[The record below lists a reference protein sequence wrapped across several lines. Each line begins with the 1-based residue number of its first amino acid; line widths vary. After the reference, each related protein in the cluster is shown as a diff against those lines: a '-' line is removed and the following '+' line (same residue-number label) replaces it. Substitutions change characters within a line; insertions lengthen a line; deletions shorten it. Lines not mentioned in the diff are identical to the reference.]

1 MTESIFTALVITA
14 GVLQLIMV
22 IVFLVMAYNLSMI
35 KKQIAPSGEE
45 FKSRFYSLLLSGN
58 KEKAKDLLFEAIS
71 KNEYFIASACSP
83 TEYRI
88 FKAKSEINSIYKCEL
103 EALGIESID
112 LSILE
117 IKL

>member
-1 MTESIFTALVITA
+1 MEESTFTAFVIIV

-22 IVFLVMAYNLSMI
+22 VVFLVMAYNISII

-58 KEKAKDLLFEAIS
+58 KEKAKELLFEAIS
-71 KNEYFIASACSP
+71 KNEYFIASACYH
-83 TEYRI
+83 TEYSI
-88 FKAKSEINSIYKCEL
+88 FKAKNEINSIYKCEL

-112 LSILE
+112 LSTLK